1 MNKIQTV
8 KTELTKTRKSKKGFT
23 LVELVVVIAILA
35 ILAAIAIPIVSNTIA
50 SSNKSSMKTDCQ
62 TIELALKEAHA
73 MIEAGDTSAGYSS
86 STTISKVLQDK
97 KVNTI
102 PATKTLGST
111 TYTLCWSTA
120 DQKCKYVSSSKDL
133 DGNTV
138 SGYSTLN
145 TSSSVTSLFPS
156 TPAATAAPTTPTT

>member
-35 ILAAIAIPIVSNTIA
+35 ILAAIAIPIVSNTIE

-73 MIEAGDTSAGYSS
+73 MIEAGDTSAGYNAA
-86 STTISKVLQDK
+86 TPVQKVLQDK
-97 KVNTI
+97 KIDTI
-102 PATKTLGST
+102 PTSKTVGST
-111 TYTLCWSTA
+111 TYTLSWNST
-120 DQKCKYVSSSKDL
+120 DEKCKYVSSSKDL
-133 DGNTV
+133 DGTAV
-138 SGYSTLN
+138 TGYSALN
-145 TSSSVTSLFPS
+145 KSSSVTSLFP
-156 TPAATAAPTTPTT
+156 

>member
-35 ILAAIAIPIVSNTIA
+35 ILAAIAIPIVSNTIE

-73 MIEAGDTSAGYSS
+73 MIQAGDTSAGYNSN
-86 STTISKVLQDK
+86 TLISKVLSDK
-97 KVNTI
+97 KINTI
-102 PATKTLGST
+102 PASKTLGST
-111 TYTLCWSTA
+111 PYTLSWSTA
-120 DQKCKYVSSSKDL
+120 DQKCKYVSSNQDL

-138 SGYSTLN
+138 TGYTALD
-145 TSSSVTSLFPS
+145 TTKKVTTLFP
-156 TPAATAAPTTPTT
+156 

>member
-8 KTELTKTRKSKKGFT
+8 KTELTKSRKSKKGFT

-35 ILAAIAIPIVSNTIA
+35 ILAAIAIPIVSNTIE

-73 MIEAGDTSAGYSS
+73 MIEAGDTSAGYNA
-86 STTISKVLQDK
+86 STPVSKVLADK
-97 KVNTI
+97 KINTI
-102 PATKTLGST
+102 PASKTVGSN
-111 TYTLCWSTA
+111 TYKLSWSKT
-120 DQKCKYVSSSKDL
+120 DEKCKYVSSGKDL

-138 SGYSTLN
+138 TGYNDLST
-145 TSSSVTSLFPS
+145 TASVKSLFS
-156 TPAATAAPTTPTT
+156 

>member
-35 ILAAIAIPIVSNTIA
+35 ILAAIAIPIISNTIA

-73 MIEAGDTSAGYSS
+73 MIEAGDTSAGYNS

-97 KVNTI
+97 KVDTI
-102 PATKTLGST
+102 PATKTLGGT
-111 TYTLCWSTA
+111 TYTLSWSTA

-145 TSSSVTSLFPS
+145 ISSSVVSLFPS
-156 TPAATAAPTTPTT
+156 TPATTAPTT